1 MVGVGDVR
9 GGGVSLPHIHTPDQI
24 VVNRDTHGST
34 GHTAQGTGKQK
45 SIINY
50 IIELRTKNIRAKKCH
65 LETDQRYRYKQ
76 SCANLSLLLG
86 K

>member
-50 IIELRTKNIRAKKCH
+50 TIENAT
-65 LETDQRYRYKQ
+65 Q
-76 SCANLSLLLG
+76 
-86 K
+86 

>member
-34 GHTAQGTGKQK
+34 GHTASGTGKQK
-45 SIINY
+45 SIVNY
-50 IIELRTKNIRAKKCH
+50 IIENATQQYPKKTCG
-65 LETDQRYRYKQ
+65 EQ
-76 SCANLSLLLG
+76 
-86 K
+86 